1 MNRKTL
7 DRSYLGKGLN
17 PSHGPLPADV
27 EPVRNAV
34 ADINR
39 AKLTAFAQ
47 ISETVWRI
55 HTFRTRTCDSLW
67 MGEPRER
74 FDLHWMRVSG
84 VFLELGYSV
93 KISTTCLTGEVLM
106 LMRLR
111 L

>member
-7 DRSYLGKGLN
+7 DLSYLGKGLN

-47 ISETVWRI
+47 ISETAMAHSYFPNKDMRFI
-55 HTFRTRTCDSLW
+55 MD
-67 MGEPRER
+67 GEA
-74 FDLHWMRVSG
+74 
-84 VFLELGYSV
+84 
-93 KISTTCLTGEVLM
+93 GESI
-106 LMRLR
+106 
-111 L
+111 